1 MAEAQIRRRPAAPL
15 IPLATI
21 ALIAAYRLAPHPWN
35 VAPVGA
41 LFALSGL
48 YLGRGWKAW
57 ALPFAAVMV
66 SDAIVYLR
74 WDGSLMHPDRLGDYL
89 AFALV
94 LLAGQWASGRGA
106 SGRGASGRGA
116 MWRIGGV
123 AVAPLVFYAVSNLAV
138 WLGAERLY
146 PHTLAGL
153 RDCYVAAIPFFR
165 GTLVGDWL
173 FGFAGMAAIEGL
185 PRLHLRRARAA

>member
-1 MAEAQIRRRPAAPL
+1 MRTPPAGDRTALLVPMA
-15 IPLATI
+15 TV
-21 ALIAAYRLAPHPWN
+21 ALIALYRLAPHPWN

-66 SDAIVYLR
+66 SDAVVYLR
-74 WDGSLMHPDRLGDYL
+74 WDGSLVHPERLGDYL

-94 LLAGQWASGRGA
+94 LMMGRWGAGRA
-106 SGRGASGRGA
+106 A
-116 MWRIGGV
+116 MARIGSV
-123 AVAPLVFYAVSNLAV
+123 LAAPAAFFVISNFAV

-146 PHTLAGL
+146 AHSLAGL

-165 GTLVGDWL
+165 GTLAGDWL
-173 FGFAGMAAIEGL
+173 FGLAGMAAIEGL
-185 PRLHLRRARAA
+185 PRLTTSRAKAA

>member
-1 MAEAQIRRRPAAPL
+1 MAKLQTRPRLAPGL
-15 IPLATI
+15 IIPVATV

-57 ALPFAAVMV
+57 ALPFAAVMA
-66 SDAIVYLR
+66 SDAVVYLR
-74 WDGSLMHPDRLGDYL
+74 WDGSLAHPERLGDYL
-89 AFALV
+89 AFAPV
-94 LLAGQWASGRGA
+94 LLMGRWGGSRGA
-106 SGRGASGRGA
+106 AARIASVL
-116 MWRIGGV
+116 M
-123 AVAPLVFYAVSNLAV
+123 APVVFFAISNFAV

-165 GTLVGDWL
+165 GTLAGDWL
-173 FGFAGMAAIEGL
+173 FGLAGMAAIEGL
-185 PRLHLRRARAA
+185 PRLAAPRVNAA